1 MSVLPSKLVVVSLI
15 SSATLFGTLA
25 FGSIAKAAPTVNC
38 SIPNNVQCTISSS
51 KGIKSVKIQTQGP
64 GGPVYIVNESYQN
77 CPRSVNVHWDSAY
90 QASNTDIVECQS
102 VSGGGPGRTGKPGG
116 IKTH

>member
-1 MSVLPSKLVVVSLI
+1 MSVLPSKLVSVSLI
-15 SSATLFGTLA
+15 SCATLFGTLA
-25 FGSIAKAAPTVNC
+25 LGSIAIAAPTINC

-64 GGPVYIVNESYQN
+64 SGPVYIVNESYTN

-90 QASNTDIVECQS
+90 KASSTDIVECS
-102 VSGGGPGRTGKPGG
+102 TVSGSGSGGTGTPGG